1 MHDIVLTKK
10 INTDIQMVT
19 TSIVYKVICMDNNFK
34 EKFKGFTLQRES
46 LKIIISHVL
55 KDQTSKRMHLR
66 LGNEINLTWATQAE

>member
-1 MHDIVLTKK
+1 
-10 INTDIQMVT
+10 MVT

-55 KDQTSKRMHLR
+55 KD
-66 LGNEINLTWATQAE
+66 